1 MQLFISDSLNPDFY
15 AGMFY
20 KNFLMETRS
29 IRYLIKLNKWHD
41 LHDVIFVFCFFSYHF
56 ESIQAAWKSGS
67 GRYLRW
73 YAQGLGDLR
82 STEVSLE
89 IICREKW
96 TKNSW
101 LNP

>member
-15 AGMFY
+15 AGMFC

-56 ESIQAAWKSGS
+56 ESIKLPENLALEGICGGMLKAW
-67 GRYLRW
+67 
-73 YAQGLGDLR
+73 
-82 STEVSLE
+82 E
-89 IICREKW
+89 IYGQPK
-96 TKNSW
+96 
-101 LNP
+101 